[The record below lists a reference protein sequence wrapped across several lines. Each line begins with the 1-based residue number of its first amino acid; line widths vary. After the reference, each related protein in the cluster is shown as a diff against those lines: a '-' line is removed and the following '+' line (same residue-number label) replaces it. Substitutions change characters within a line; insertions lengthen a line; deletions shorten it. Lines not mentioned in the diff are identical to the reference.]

1 MLLMEFVHY
10 VMLIN
15 ISKMG
20 FVKIVLVVRFMILNI
35 KNVFVMKLKIIIGT
49 ISNVFSVIIQ
59 AIGILEI

>member
-10 VMLIN
+10 VMLAN

-20 FVKIVLVVRFMILNI
+20 FVKIVLVVRFMISNI

>member
-10 VMLIN
+10 VMLTN

-20 FVKIVLVVRFMILNI
+20 FVKIVLVVRFMTLNI
-35 KNVFVMKLKIIIGT
+35 KNVFVMKLKIIIGI

>member
-1 MLLMEFVHY
+1 MEFVHY
-10 VMLIN
+10 VMLTN

-20 FVKIVLVVRFMILNI
+20 FVKIVLVVRFMISNI